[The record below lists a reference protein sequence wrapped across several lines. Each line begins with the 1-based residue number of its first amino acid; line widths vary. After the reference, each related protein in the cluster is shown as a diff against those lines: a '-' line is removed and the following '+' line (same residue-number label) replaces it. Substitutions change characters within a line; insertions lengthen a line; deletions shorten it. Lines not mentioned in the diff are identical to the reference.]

1 MLLCLSD
8 KVLKLLALVLH
19 LEEESQLYSEPK
31 VPSVYSTILPVHLS
45 NDVRIC
51 FQLLVEEEELV
62 VEVQEDGPQVNIFI
76 IDLVIE

>member
-31 VPSVYSTILPVHLS
+31 VSSVYSTILPVHLS